1 MKKSLAFIT
10 LVMIYP
16 IIKVIYYNAKFA
28 LWMNNNVI
36 KQCDKLF
43 YYTCGERPYENRNRN

>member
-43 YYTCGERPYENRNRN
+43 YYTC